1 MALEAIT
8 GELSKFRFKVVGARP
23 AKPLTRPADMSTDP
37 VPAGV
42 HILPE
47 LTTSTI
53 TAQVATNSIPTPK
66 MYGTPKAGE
75 SMTWAEPKPGEA
87 SWSGSLSGLVLP
99 TEPERAAMIALQNA
113 LGQYVWIERALD
125 GDTTPEGGY
134 VIITSR
140 GMPVPVEGNVTFD
153 VGFTGYGPNFL
164 DVTNIA

>member
-1 MALEAIT
+1 MALDKIT
-8 GELSKFRFKVVGARP
+8 GELSKFRYKVVGARP
-23 AKPLTRPADMSTDP
+23 AKPLTRPADMAT
-37 VPAGV
+37 AGKE
-42 HILPE
+42 LPE

-53 TAQVATNSIPTPK
+53 TAQVATTSNPTPK

-75 SMTWAEPKPGEA
+75 GMTWAEPTPGEG
-87 SWSGSLSGLVLP
+87 SWSGSLSGLVQP
-99 TEPERAAMIALQNA
+99 TEVERANMIELQGA